1 MQKPFCGF
9 RPEPWLESLVE
20 KEIRMNPLLKGSKT
34 AAIHALIQKT
44 ADLEAK
50 LKEAEADKE
59 TWKAYA
65 DSMAEFAKQ
74 QGWRKGQ
81 APPKAPTE

>member
-1 MQKPFCGF
+1 MQKPFWGF
-9 RPEPWLESLVE
+9 RPEPWLENLVK
-20 KEIRMNPLLKGSKT
+20 KEIRINPLLKGSKT

-50 LKEAEADKE
+50 LKVAEADVK
-59 TWKAYA
+59 TWKQYA
-65 DSMAEFAKQ
+65 DDMTKFAKER
-74 QGWRKGQ
+74 GWRQGQ